1 MELQHNQLFHR
12 KEHKLLQGID
22 DLAILFNK
30 IENGNA
36 SEEERLEYD
45 LSIKASCMD
54 EGFLKALIEKKA
66 KEMKGD

>member
-1 MELQHNQLFHR
+1 M
-12 KEHKLLQGID
+12 LQGID